1 MGGIEFLNPK
11 GFLLLIGIVPLV
23 ILYILKIKRQRLRVP
38 SVWRWAEARRDLL
51 AKHPFKKLVPELALL
66 LQLLALIALAVALAR
81 PALRGS
87 RITGDHVAIV
97 IDTSASMGTLA
108 NSKDGKQVT
117 RMQEA
122 IDAAD
127 NVLSSMEPGADAI
140 LIEGARDAKV
150 VSPLERDLRRLKTSL
165 SQVGTREVE
174 GDLGPAVA
182 LAADRLRGLGG
193 KKRIILITDG
203 ALASEETIAA
213 AGIDTQIITVGDP
226 ADNVGIV
233 RVDVRAG
240 LDPTSHKEQAQV
252 FVMLQSF
259 AEVGKDVFVTL
270 TIDGHKDPAASRRVL
285 VGPKEKLPVVL
296 TFEPSPMDYGK
307 GLQVELSPHD
317 ALSLDDV
324 AFGRVPQ
331 GRKLPVVHASNT
343 DYSWVARALDADDS
357 LDVQKISVAQLGDV
371 NADPEALVVVEGGC
385 PDNPPGLDVLVVNPP
400 SGTCLGVDV
409 GAVVENP
416 QITSWEA
423 GDPRFRFLTFDGV
436 HITKATPLKAP
447 GASASLLRAQTSTL
461 LADASFP
468 GRTVTIIGFDVGET
482 DWPLRAS
489 FVLFMRNVVELAR
502 LHRAQGTTGP
512 AKTGD
517 PLRIAVPKDVTSI
530 KIDGPGLVDKEIAAK
545 GGFAILPTVDRAG
558 VYHARW
564 TVPRHGSAVIIA
576 NLTSERESDVRPRK
590 VVVDAN
596 AGTVTAARVAD
607 AHHEWGMWLALA
619 ALGLIAFDVFW
630 LTRKKNIPR
639 IESVAAGKGKRP
651 VPAGPETA
659 PRVEGGT

>member
-11 GFLLLIGIVPLV
+11 GFFLFLGAIPLV

-38 SVWRWAEARRDLL
+38 SVWLWAEARRDLL

-66 LQLLALIALAVALAR
+66 LQLLALAALAIALAR

-87 RITGDHVAIV
+87 KITGDHVAIV

-108 NSKDGKQVT
+108 NPKDPKSQT
-117 RMQEA
+117 RMQQA
-122 IDAAD
+122 VDAAD

-150 VSPLERDLRRLKTSL
+150 VSPLDRDLRRLKGAL
-165 SQVGTREVE
+165 GQVQTREVE

-203 ALASEETIAA
+203 ALASENAIAA
-213 AGIDTQIITVGDP
+213 AGIDTQILTVGD
-226 ADNVGIV
+226 ANAENVGIV
-233 RVDVRAG
+233 RIDVRGG
-240 LDPTSHKEQAQV
+240 LDPASHKEQAQV

-259 AEVGKDVFVTL
+259 ADSGKDVFVTL
-270 TIDGHKDPAASRRVL
+270 TVDGHKDPSASRRVL
-285 VGPKEKLPVVL
+285 VPPKEKMPVVL

-317 ALSLDDV
+317 ALGIDDY

-331 GRKLPVVHASNT
+331 GRKLPVVHATNAE
-343 DYSWVARALDADDS
+343 YSWVARALDSDDS
-357 LDVQKISVAQLGDV
+357 LDVQRITTAQLGDV
-371 NADPEALVVVEGGC
+371 NTDPEALVVVEGGC
-385 PDNPPGLDVLVVNPP
+385 PDNPPGLDVLVVGPP

-409 GAVVENP
+409 GTVVENP
-416 QITSWEA
+416 LLTSWEA

-436 HITKATPLKAP
+436 HIAKATPLKAP
-447 GASASLLRAQTSTL
+447 GSASSLLRAQTSTL

-468 GRTVTIIGFDVGET
+468 GRTVTIVGFDVGES

-530 KIDGPGLVDKEIAAK
+530 KVDGPGLAEKELAAK

-558 VYHARW
+558 VYHAKW
-564 TVPRHGSAVIIA
+564 TAPRHGNAVIIA
-576 NLTSERESDVRPRK
+576 NLTSEKESDVHPRK
-590 VVVDAN
+590 VVVDQN
-596 AGTVTAARVAD
+596 AGTLTAARVAD
-607 AHHEWGMWLALA
+607 AHHEWGMWLGLIAL
-619 ALGLIAFDVFW
+619 LLIAFDVFW
-630 LTRKKNIPR
+630 LTRKKNVPK
-639 IESVAAGKGKRP
+639 IESVAAQTAKAAPKAAEATAKGG
-651 VPAGPETA
+651 A
-659 PRVEGGT
+659 